1 AVPER
6 GAAVDADA
14 RNAEDRE
21 VDGEHVPLPAGR
33 EVARRAVDGVDGRV
47 GEGGR
52 VEARRFLRVMVV
64 PEADGVRGMPGHGL
78 LLGDD
83 RGRLLAP
90 RRKKDACPRPPSR
103 TWACGAP
110 PSSASRSPPRC
121 RGAPRSWPA
130 GGPGGTRTRAGRG
143 DPGCCARPCAWTR
156 AGWRSRSRGIRR
168 TPGTG
173 RRTGTAGPA
182 PTTGVASPS

>member
-1 AVPER
+1 DRGDLPGDAPLVPAPAALALLAAIADDRVPVAVGLLLVRGRHLEGEGLAVPER

-14 RNAEDRE
+14 RNAEDGE

-121 RGAPRSWPA
+121 RGAPR
-130 GGPGGTRTRAGRG
+130 
-143 DPGCCARPCAWTR
+143 
-156 AGWRSRSRGIRR
+156 
-168 TPGTG
+168 
-173 RRTGTAGPA
+173 
-182 PTTGVASPS
+182 